1 MKRSAYIM
9 TAILAALII
18 AGCSPRVIEHVTVR
32 TDTAY
37 VSRLQFDSVW
47 LHDSIYLHEYAR
59 NETVFVEK
67 TKWKTVYQEK
77 LRHDTVYI
85 SKRDT
90 VKVTK
95 IVEVAKKKNFF
106 QRLLDT
112 VKWIGVAALL
122 AAVALAVMKFKK
134 LF

>member
-18 AGCSPRVIEHVTVR
+18 AGCSPKVIERVTVR

-37 VSRLQFDSVW
+37 ISRLQFDSVW

-59 NETVFVEK
+59 NETVFVEL

-77 LRHDTVYI
+77 FRHDTVYI

-95 IVEVAKKKNFF
+95 VVEVAKKKNFF

-112 VKWIGVAALL
+112 FRWIGIAAIL
-122 AAVALAVMKFKK
+122 AAVAVAVMKFKK